1 MKTAV
6 VILNWN
12 TRDFL
17 GKFLPP
23 LLDSMPEGAEV
34 IVADSASDDGSR
46 ELLAS
51 RFPQVRTILLDQN
64 YGFTGGY
71 NRAFEAVC
79 AMEGGEEMEYFVLI
93 NSDIEVSKGWI
104 EPLVSW
110 MDTHKDCAACAP
122 KLHSYFEKDS
132 FEYAGAAGGHLDRF
146 GYPFCRGR
154 VMKKVE
160 KDCGQYDSPSDVFW
174 ATGACLMVRRSAYSG
189 IGGLD
194 ARFFA
199 HMEEI
204 DLCWRLQL
212 EGWRICVVPESLV
225 WHVGGG
231 TLPNDS
237 PWKLKLNFRNNLL
250 MLQNN
255 LPSTEAL
262 LMTKE
267 KDVGKMSGEEIGK
280 ICREACRKAG
290 RKIFVRMLI
299 DGLAATAYL
308 LKLDWASF
316 RAVLN
321 AHREF
326 RKLGIAPDPG
336 KVAARLKAHP
346 HALIGGL
353 YRGSILWQA
362 LRHGKKAISRT
373 DNTDQYFWN

>member
-79 AMEGGEEMEYFVLI
+79 AMKGGEEMEYFVLI

-255 LPSTEAL
+255 LAL
-262 LMTKE
+262 TYSL
-267 KDVGKMSGEEIGK
+267 EEI
-280 ICREACRKAG
+280 RELTPDKAASKAI
-290 RKIFVRMLI
+290 RRAASTIRFRMLL
-299 DGLAATAYL
+299 DGMSALVYL
-308 LKLDWASF
+308 LTGKKACF
-316 RAVLN
+316 KAVWE

-326 RKLGIAPDPG
+326 RAMGRKPQEEQVREYASTHRTIAIPALYPGWIVSESLLRGDGIFE
-336 KVAARLKAHP
+336 H
-346 HALIGGL
+346 
-353 YRGSILWQA
+353 
-362 LRHGKKAISRT
+362 LRKRI
-373 DNTDQYFWN
+373 

>member
-212 EGWRICVVPESLV
+212 EGWRI
-225 WHVGGG
+225 
-231 TLPNDS
+231 
-237 PWKLKLNFRNNLL
+237 
-250 MLQNN
+250 
-255 LPSTEAL
+255 
-262 LMTKE
+262 
-267 KDVGKMSGEEIGK
+267 
-280 ICREACRKAG
+280 
-290 RKIFVRMLI
+290 
-299 DGLAATAYL
+299 
-308 LKLDWASF
+308 
-316 RAVLN
+316 
-321 AHREF
+321 
-326 RKLGIAPDPG
+326 
-336 KVAARLKAHP
+336 
-346 HALIGGL
+346 
-353 YRGSILWQA
+353 
-362 LRHGKKAISRT
+362 
-373 DNTDQYFWN
+373 

>member
-17 GKFLPP
+17 EKFLPP
-23 LLDSMPEGAEV
+23 LLDSMPESAEV
-34 IVADSASDDGSR
+34 IVADSASQDGSR
-46 ELLAS
+46 ELLGS
-51 RFPQVRTILLDQN
+51 RFPQVRTVLLEEN

-79 AMEGGEEMEYFVLI
+79 AMEGGSEMEYFVLI
-93 NSDIEVSKGWI
+93 NSDIEVSKGWL

-122 KLHSYFEKDS
+122 KLHSYQERDN
-132 FEYAGAAGGHLDRF
+132 FEYAGAAGGFLDRF

-154 VMKKVE
+154 VMKRVE
-160 KDCGQYDSPSDVFW
+160 KDCGQYDSPADVFW
-174 ATGACLMVRRSAYSG
+174 ATGACLMVRRSDYSKS
-189 IGGLD
+189 GGLD
-194 ARFFA
+194 GRFFA

-212 EGWRICVVPESLV
+212 EGRRICVVPQSLV

-237 PWKLKLNFRNNLL
+237 PWKLKLNYRNNLL

-255 LPSTEAL
+255 LAL
-262 LMTKE
+262 TYSLQEIRELTPDKAAS
-267 KDVGKMSGEEIGK
+267 KALRRASRTLRTRKLLDWMS
-280 ICREACRKAG
+280 AAVYLFTG
-290 RKIFVRMLI
+290 RKDCFNAVR
-299 DGLAATAYL
+299 D
-308 LKLDWASF
+308 
-316 RAVLN
+316 

-326 RKLGIAPDPG
+326 RSLGRQPEEDQVREYAASHRTIRVPSLYQGWIVADNLLKG
-336 KVAARLKAHP
+336 KG
-346 HALIGGL
+346 IFE
-353 YRGSILWQA
+353 Y
-362 LRHGKKAISRT
+362 LRKRI
-373 DNTDQYFWN
+373 

>member
-250 MLQNN
+250 MLHNN
-255 LPSTEAL
+255 LALTYSLEELRDLTPDKAASKAIRRAAST
-262 LMTKE
+262 
-267 KDVGKMSGEEIGK
+267 I
-280 ICREACRKAG
+280 R
-290 RKIFVRMLI
+290 FRMLL
-299 DGLAATAYL
+299 DGMSALVYL
-308 LKLDWASF
+308 LTGKKACF
-316 RAVLN
+316 KAVWE

-326 RKLGIAPDPG
+326 RAMGRKPQEEQVREYASTHRTIAIPALYPGWIVSESLLRGDGIFE
-336 KVAARLKAHP
+336 H
-346 HALIGGL
+346 
-353 YRGSILWQA
+353 
-362 LRHGKKAISRT
+362 LRKRI
-373 DNTDQYFWN
+373 